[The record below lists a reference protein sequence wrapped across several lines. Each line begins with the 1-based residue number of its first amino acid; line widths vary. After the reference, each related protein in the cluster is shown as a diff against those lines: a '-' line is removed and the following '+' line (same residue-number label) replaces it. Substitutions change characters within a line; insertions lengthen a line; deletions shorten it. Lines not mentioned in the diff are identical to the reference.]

1 MRGSAPR
8 PGRGNDS
15 PTSRGKPAASLFPP
29 PGFAG
34 SAGQGERDDYA
45 SEEGRTEEGRA
56 CVSSRTRSWS
66 RPLSFFA
73 GQRVKGR
80 ITGAVSGEKAVRK
93 AVEKHLPDLLSPLPF
108 FGAPT
113 PGRCQ
118 ESGRGEDSG
127 RCQESGRRRRCRRC
141 GRKIRSR
148 VKKMLDAVPEN
159 E

>member
-15 PTSRGKPAASLFPP
+15 PTSRGKPAASPV
-29 PGFAG
+29 
-34 SAGQGERDDYA
+34 SASLLRRFGGTGERDDYA

>member
-8 PGRGNDS
+8 PGRGNDF
-15 PTSRGKPAASLFPP
+15 PTSRGKPASLFPP

-93 AVEKHLPDLLSPLPF
+93 AVEKTSPGFVFASAVFRRSGSRAVSGVRAAEAMQALR
-108 FGAPT
+108 T
-113 PGRCQ
+113 ENS
-118 ESGRGEDSG
+118 ESG
-127 RCQESGRRRRCRRC
+127 
-141 GRKIRSR
+141 
-148 VKKMLDAVPEN
+148 KKNA
-159 E
+159 